1 MCLLF
6 YRQLNYQ
13 RGVGLIMIVS
23 TAWTSM
29 LYWIVFSGMHL
40 LDIVVPLG
48 GVVMMLEWVAKV
60 VTAFR
65 V

>member
-1 MCLLF
+1 
-6 YRQLNYQ
+6 
-13 RGVGLIMIVS
+13 MIG
-23 TAWTSM
+23 TAAWTSM
-29 LYWIVFSGMHL
+29 LYWIVFSGMHV

-48 GVVMMLEWVAKV
+48 GVVMMYGWGAKV

>member
-1 MCLLF
+1 
-6 YRQLNYQ
+6 
-13 RGVGLIMIVS
+13 
-23 TAWTSM
+23 M

-48 GVVMMLEWVAKV
+48 GVAMMLEWVAKV

>member
-1 MCLLF
+1 MCLLL

-13 RGVGLIMIVS
+13 RGVGLIMIGT

-29 LYWIVFSGMHL
+29 LYWIVFSGLHV

-48 GVVMMLEWVAKV
+48 GLVMMLGWVAKV

>member
-1 MCLLF
+1 
-6 YRQLNYQ
+6 
-13 RGVGLIMIVS
+13 MIVS
-23 TAWTSM
+23 TVWTSM
-29 LYWIVFSGMHL
+29 LYWTVFSGMHL

-48 GVVMMLEWVAKV
+48 GVVMMLGWVAKV